1 MGLLSRRQFISSLLG
16 AALAL
21 EPLLEGC
28 ATFSG
33 LMNGSRME
41 QESDHFIPA
50 NLKLI
55 PFQEYHP
62 APAEKKLTLDDRM
75 LETYLT
81 KAYSLD
87 ELDLMIMNHHVV
99 KDPDKDPIQKI
110 DIKNYQQF
118 STSIMAIALD
128 LGYTPEQVQSLSV
141 HEAVMLSG
149 KIVAKKL
156 EYDQKMIGESLP
168 DIPPGELFRYLL
180 SRGDIDDRPEEA
192 KRIDSSTK
200 DEIFQNGQGICRNY
214 AGVNAAVFQ
223 ILKDLNPNLRNTN
236 MRFYTP
242 DDLGHVLALPHG
254 WNLVSTVVEGNSGIE
269 VQLTYV
275 DPTWLDTKN
284 RTVSNTG
291 EKDDKLNDE
300 EIYDALDEAHF
311 GKRSI
316 IAQVYMAKLQENLG
330 NYRRKYSSVFPAPQ
344 ATRERHQKQAY
355 TQWLDVCNLTL
366 DVAEEAQDKPTEFDR
381 VDSYFANSFQAAIE
395 NFSGHSIS
403 SFLKEDESMVVN
415 SAQEEQFQE
424 LKVVYQRALS
434 LVPEFLTQRTI
445 SYNHYS
451 YSPSKEDKDIE
462 DVTITTVKTSP
473 AELYQKLA
481 AQFEPK

>member
-1 MGLLSRRQFISSLLG
+1 MGLLSRRQFISSLFG
-16 AALAL
+16 AAIAL

-41 QESDHFIPA
+41 QEPDHFIPA

-62 APAEKKLTLDDRM
+62 ASAERQLTLDDRM
-75 LETYLT
+75 LEIYLT
-81 KAYSLD
+81 KAYS
-87 ELDLMIMNHHVV
+87 LDLMIMNHHVV
-99 KDPDKDPIQKI
+99 KDPDNNPTKKI
-110 DIKNYQQF
+110 DIKDYQQF
-118 STSIMAIALD
+118 SAAIMAIALD

-149 KIVAKKL
+149 KIVARKL
-156 EYDQKMIGESLP
+156 EYDQKMIGESLS
-168 DIPPGELFRYLL
+168 DIPPEELFHYLL

-200 DEIFQNGQGICRNY
+200 DEIFHNGQGICRNY

-223 ILKDLNPNLRNTN
+223 VLKDLNPNLRNTN

-242 DDLGHVLALPHG
+242 DELGHVLALPHG

-291 EKDDKLNDE
+291 EKDDQLDDE

-311 GKRSI
+311 GKKAI

-355 TQWLDVCNLTL
+355 TQWLDVCNLAL
-366 DVAEEAQDKPTEFDR
+366 DVAEQAQDRSSEFDR

-395 NFSGHSIS
+395 NFSGHSLS
-403 SFLKEDESMVVN
+403 SILEDKLVRIN
-415 SAQEEQFQE
+415 PAQAEQFQE
-424 LKVVYQRALS
+424 LKVVYQRAS
-434 LVPEFLTQRTI
+434 ILVPEFLTQRTI

-451 YSPSKEDKDIE
+451 YSPSKEGKDIE
-462 DVTITTVKTSP
+462 NVTITSVKTSP